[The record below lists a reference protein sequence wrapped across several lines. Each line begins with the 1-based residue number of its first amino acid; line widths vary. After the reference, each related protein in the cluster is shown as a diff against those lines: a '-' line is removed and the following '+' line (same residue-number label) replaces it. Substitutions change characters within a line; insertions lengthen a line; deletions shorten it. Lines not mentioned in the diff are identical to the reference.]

1 MTDSK
6 SDSETDSIIRIA
18 ARGDGVTADGR
29 HFPLTAPGD
38 WTRPDGSVAFGVHHA
53 QPPCIHFP
61 ACGGCQLQHLDEESY
76 ADFVTARV
84 TGALAGQGV
93 TPGAVL
99 PPHISPPMTRR
110 RASLRAARAGKRVTI
125 GFAEEGS
132 HRLIDLQ
139 MCAVLD
145 PRLFALVA
153 PLRALLAAILPDK
166 RAAHVKMS
174 LVDQGV
180 DLLLEGVRV
189 EGLAA
194 DEALGDFARAQAL
207 ARLTIDEGDGP
218 QTRWEPEA
226 ATVSFGGAAVGFPP
240 FAFLQATPDGE
251 AALVAAVRAAMPET
265 GPVADLFCG
274 LGTFALALGD
284 ARPVYAAEAARDVI
298 LRLKVAAGRAQR
310 RLAADHR
317 DLFRRPLTPAELDRF
332 AAVILDPPRAGAREQ
347 VLQLAA
353 SNVPLIAYVSC
364 NPASFARDAAHL
376 TAAGYRLAA
385 GHSSRHSSRPA
396 RDGAW
401 RQGARGAARATR
413 RRWRSPEHRVRLG
426 RPCTL

>member
-38 WTRPDGSVAFGVHHA
+38 WIRPDGSVAFGVHHA
-53 QPPCIHFP
+53 QPPCVHFP

-93 TPGAVL
+93 TPGTVL

-145 PRLFALVA
+145 PRLLALVA

-298 LRLKVAAGRAQR
+298 LRLKMAAGRAQR

-376 TAAGYRLAA
+376 TAAGYRLESVKPV
-385 GHSSRHSSRPA
+385 G
-396 RDGAW
+396 
-401 RQGARGAARATR
+401 QF
-413 RRWRSPEHRVRLG
+413 RWSTHVELVGIFRK
-426 RPCTL
+426 

>member
-38 WTRPDGSVAFGVHHA
+38 WIRPDGSVAFGVHHA

-61 ACGGCQLQHLDEESY
+61 ECGGCQLQHLDEESY

-99 PPHISPPMTRR
+99 PPHISPPLTRR
-110 RASLRAARAGKRVTI
+110 RASLRATRAGKRVTI

-189 EGLAA
+189 EGLPA

-226 ATVSFGGAAVGFPP
+226 ATVSFDGAAVGFPP

-332 AAVILDPPRAGAREQ
+332 GAVILDPPRAGAREQ

-376 TAAGYRLAA
+376 TGAGYRLESVKPV
-385 GHSSRHSSRPA
+385 G
-396 RDGAW
+396 
-401 RQGARGAARATR
+401 QF
-413 RRWRSPEHRVRLG
+413 RWSTHVELVGIFRK
-426 RPCTL
+426 

>member
-38 WTRPDGSVAFGVHHA
+38 WVRPDGSVAFGVHHA

-298 LRLKVAAGRAQR
+298 LRLKMAAGRAQR

-376 TAAGYRLAA
+376 TAAGYRLESVKPV
-385 GHSSRHSSRPA
+385 G
-396 RDGAW
+396 
-401 RQGARGAARATR
+401 QF
-413 RRWRSPEHRVRLG
+413 RWSTHVELVGIFRK
-426 RPCTL
+426 

>member
-38 WTRPDGSVAFGVHHA
+38 WIRPDGSVAFGVHHA
-53 QPPCIHFP
+53 QPPCVHFP

-93 TPGAVL
+93 TPGTVL

-194 DEALGDFARAQAL
+194 DETLGDFARAQAL

-251 AALVAAVRAAMPET
+251 AALVAAVRVAMPET

-298 LRLKVAAGRAQR
+298 LRLKMAAGRAQR

-376 TAAGYRLAA
+376 TAAGYRLESVKPV
-385 GHSSRHSSRPA
+385 G
-396 RDGAW
+396 
-401 RQGARGAARATR
+401 QF
-413 RRWRSPEHRVRLG
+413 RWSTHVELVGIFRK
-426 RPCTL
+426 